1 MSTLVEGDKS
11 SKPVCPLIGTRY
23 SKNEHRCSSSDLC
36 FISADIMKLRNTV
49 SYIKH
54 HLIDNK
60 DTTDDKKTVVVSN
73 YEMDNIFPIKSEDG
87 LKMLENKLEDIEYFH
102 KLVSTIAFT
111 IGGIK
116 SLSKMTTSTMRIMF
130 SDEFIADYSWKGQK
144 KKKSLEASP
153 IHKVIINAIQHKF
166 PTTTKAGI
174 IEFISP
180 WMAQSETRIKRNAI
194 KVSSLTTSAID
205 DDPATCS
212 QTSLSDL

>member
-23 SKNEHRCSSSDLC
+23 SKNEHRYSSSDLC
-36 FISADIMKLRNTV
+36 FISADLMKLRNTV

-60 DTTDDKKTVVVSN
+60 DTTDDKKIVVVSN

-130 SDEFIADYSWKGQK
+130 SDEFIADYSWKWQ

-153 IHKVIINAIQHKF
+153 IHKVIISRQYSYQLF
-166 PTTTKAGI
+166 FI
-174 IEFISP
+174 IHNFNIYE
-180 WMAQSETRIKRNAI
+180 Q
-194 KVSSLTTSAID
+194 VSH
-205 DDPATCS
+205 P
-212 QTSLSDL
+212 